1 MGVVTVA
8 FCVSMVVLARLTSS
22 LRGTYARFSR
32 TGTSHFRSL
41 SVRPW
46 SVRGFQH
53 LYPLRN
59 YATSTP
65 TENNSDHLKEQ
76 IVVAGDK
83 VRSLKAAK
91 GAKEDIDVAVK
102 ALLDLKKSFED
113 ITGEPYDK
121 GASAKKRK
129 PTKQEVSN
137 GKKGSTTDSAS
148 SNKITPRAVDYSAWY
163 NDLIYESELIDSS
176 PVRGCAVIKPWGMSI
191 WDSLRK
197 EFDGRITEDLE
208 ASNAYFPLF
217 IPKSFLSK
225 EAEHVD
231 GFAKECAVVTHHRL
245 TTNEAGDDLIPDPDS
260 KLEEPLIVRPTS
272 ETIIWHMFG
281 KWINSYRDLP
291 LKINQWANVV
301 RWEMRTRP
309 FLRTAEFLWQEGHTA
324 HASKEDAMDTAMAA
338 LDMYSSVCKEMMAIP
353 VIKGN
358 KSPSERFAGADDTLT
373 IEALM
378 QNGWALQSGTS
389 HFLGQNF
396 AKAFD
401 VFFQNEKGDRELV
414 WATSWGVSTRLL
426 GALIMTHSDD
436 KGLVLPP
443 PVAPLQVVVVP
454 IKQETEEVRQKV
466 DEIFVALKKAGIR
479 VKVDDRENMR
489 PGAKYFEWERKG
501 VPIRLDVGPRD
512 VGNNA
517 AMIVTRHDG
526 CKSTISTGDDLV
538 ELIKET
544 MDKMHND
551 LYDAASERLAKKT
564 FRLDSYDTM
573 KAMIQKGGDGDL
585 ESAGFYLVPWKC
597 NEANEEAIKGD
608 CKATIR
614 CYPFEHNQAPP
625 PAGTRC
631 FYSGEEATHMAIFAR
646 AF

>member
-1 MGVVTVA
+1 M
-8 FCVSMVVLARLTSS
+8 LLRLTAS
-22 LRGTYARFSR
+22 LRVPAKFHAGS
-32 TGTSHFRSL
+32 SHFRRLPL
-41 SVRPW
+41 SPW
-46 SVRGFQH
+46 SVGGFQQSCLH
-53 LYPLRN
+53 SLYS
-59 YATSTP
+59 TSTP
-65 TENNSDHLKEQ
+65 TESNSDDLKEQ

-83 VRSLKAAK
+83 VRSLKATK

-102 ALLDLKKSFED
+102 ALLDLKKTFED

-121 GASAKKRK
+121 GGSTKKKKPAK
-129 PTKQEVSN
+129 QGEGD
-137 GKKGSTTDSAS
+137 GKKGSGNSAGAS
-148 SNKITPRAVDYSAWY
+148 SNKITPRAEDYSAWY
-163 NDLIYESELIDSS
+163 NDLIYESDLIDSS
-176 PVRGCAVIKPWGMSI
+176 PVRGCAVIKPWGMSV

-301 RWEMRTRP
+301 RWELRTRP

-324 HASKEDAMDTAMAA
+324 HASKEDAMETAMAA
-338 LDMYSSVCKEMMAIP
+338 LDMYSTVCKEMMAMP
-353 VIKGN
+353 VIRGN

-396 AKAFD
+396 ARAFD

-454 IKQETEEVRQKV
+454 IKQDNEDVRKKV
-466 DEIFVALKKAGIR
+466 DEIFLVLKKAGIR

-512 VGNNA
+512 VENDA
-517 AMIVTRHDG
+517 AMMVTRHDG
-526 CKSTISTGDDLV
+526 AKDTISTGDNLV
-538 ELIKET
+538 NFIKET
-544 MDKMHND
+544 MDNVHND
-551 LYDAASERLAKKT
+551 LYAAASDRLAKKT

-573 KAMIQKGGDGDL
+573 KSMVEKAGDGDL

-597 NEANEEAIKGD
+597 NKANEEAIKGD

-625 PAGTRC
+625 AAGTKC
-631 FYSGEEATHMAIFAR
+631 FYSGEDATHMAIFAR